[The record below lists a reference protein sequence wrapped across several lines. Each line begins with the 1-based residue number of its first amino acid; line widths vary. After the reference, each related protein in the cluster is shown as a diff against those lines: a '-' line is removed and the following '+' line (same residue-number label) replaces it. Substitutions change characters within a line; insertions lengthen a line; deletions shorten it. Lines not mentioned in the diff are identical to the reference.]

1 MKEFFK
7 IVIKQH
13 YIPRL
18 YLRKFKNSN
27 STNDKIKIYLSKN
40 TEFFEEDISEIF
52 YKDYFYTTILDY
64 SNLIENL
71 RDSLYE
77 EVEKCDKILFEAI
90 SKLKDEVDKIAKK
103 AEEKALLKSLDG
115 SLVNIKRYDLLKK
128 GADYYREFPIYIYIL
143 NRFKKVLNSSI
154 DEINIFLKKYKKSDN
169 LSEIKEIS
177 ESFYDLVI
185 SLKENIRKSKKKLED
200 IKKKVDKLTNED
212 KSYEND
218 NIQKDAANNMNNIMY
233 KVIKNIVSGI
243 ISSILKKLD
252 DTKNKATLEDKLGA
266 FETTCV
272 VAKDELNSN
281 N

>member
-103 AEEKALLKSLDG
+103 AEEKALLK
-115 SLVNIKRYDLLKK
+115 KRSRLL
-128 GADYYREFPIYIYIL
+128 
-143 NRFKKVLNSSI
+143 
-154 DEINIFLKKYKKSDN
+154 
-169 LSEIKEIS
+169 
-177 ESFYDLVI
+177 
-185 SLKENIRKSKKKLED
+185 
-200 IKKKVDKLTNED
+200 
-212 KSYEND
+212 
-218 NIQKDAANNMNNIMY
+218 
-233 KVIKNIVSGI
+233 
-243 ISSILKKLD
+243 
-252 DTKNKATLEDKLGA
+252 
-266 FETTCV
+266 
-272 VAKDELNSN
+272 
-281 N
+281 